1 MQQAE
6 QTRPASGRK
15 LKIAVAIPTYNRLE
29 KLKVA
34 LRHIEAQEV
43 DERFELYCV
52 ISNIAS
58 QDGTT
63 EFLSQLSHPTVRYVV
78 YNTQE
83 EYIYAN
89 WRRCAET
96 VPDDIDWVWFHGDD
110 DYITTPQALK
120 GLVGLL
126 LEQGDDRLKLVH
138 VCQGLRSRATGKR
151 VRGNLLDLC
160 NAIGYHEVLGWM
172 SSVVMRGP
180 EFKRAIEYA
189 TRSAVEKLH
198 PDQFLARKISAYNQC
213 VGMLRTCIAFD
224 AIFWDVPWIDPQD
237 KVQTPES
244 IARWQETHEGEK
256 YFFVVDDIL
265 KMIEDR
271 TISRP
276 LKPMFFRYH
285 TYTLWDRYAAVLI
298 SAVVNSGQ
306 ITATQLEHLD
316 RIRRMENCFTS
327 GREKKLFLQWH
338 QSLSARLQ
346 GYVRHAQETVRLR
359 TDLVEHFKL
368 ANAGVYP
375 FQILSPEG
383 APLT

>member
-63 EFLSQLSHPTVRYVV
+63 EFLSQLNHPTVRYVIH
-78 YNTQE
+78 NTSE
-83 EYIYAN
+83 ENVNGN
-89 WRRCAET
+89 WRRCGST
-96 VPDDIDWVWFHGDD
+96 VPDEVDWVWFHGDD
-110 DYITTPQALK
+110 DYITTPQAIK
-120 GLVGLL
+120 GLVSLL
-126 LEQGDDRLKLVH
+126 LEQGDERLKLVH

-172 SSVVMRGP
+172 SSVVMRTQ
-180 EFKRAIEYA
+180 EFKGALELA
-189 TRSAVEKLH
+189 TRGVLDNPTEEVIFS
-198 PDQFLARKISAYNQC
+198 RKMSAYAQC
-213 VGMLRTCIAFD
+213 AAMLRMCKD
-224 AIFWDVPWIDPQD
+224 GDGIFWDVPWIDPQD
-237 KVQTPES
+237 RVQTPES
-244 IARWQETHEGEK
+244 IARWQGSNIGER

-265 KMIEDR
+265 KMVEDG

-285 TYTLWDRYAAVLI
+285 TYTLWDRYAAFLI

-306 ITATQLEHLD
+306 MTATQLEHLD
-316 RIRRMENCFTS
+316 RIRRMDNCFTS

>member
-63 EFLSQLSHPTVRYVV
+63 EFLSQLNHPTVRYVV

-172 SSVVMRGP
+172 SSVVMRGA
-180 EFKRAIEYA
+180 EFKRAIEMA
-189 TRSAVEKLH
+189 TWPAAEKLQ
-198 PDQFLARKISAYNQC
+198 PDQFLARKISAYSQC
-213 VGMLRTCIAFD
+213 GGMLRTCIAFD

-237 KVQTPES
+237 RVQTPDS
-244 IARWQETHEGEK
+244 IARWQEAHEGER

-265 KMIEDR
+265 KLIEDG
-271 TISRP
+271 IINRP

-285 TYTLWDRYAAVLI
+285 TFTLWDRYAAYLI
-298 SAVVNSGQ
+298 GAVVNSGQ
-306 ITATQLEHLD
+306 ITPAQVEHLD

-359 TDLVEHFKL
+359 TELVEHFKL